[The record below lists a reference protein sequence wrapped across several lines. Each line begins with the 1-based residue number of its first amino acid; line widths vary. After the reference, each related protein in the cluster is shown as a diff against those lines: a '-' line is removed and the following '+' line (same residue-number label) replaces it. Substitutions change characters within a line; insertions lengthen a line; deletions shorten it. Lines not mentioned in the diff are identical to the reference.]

1 MRKMPVIFLLV
12 ILVLS
17 SMACSIGLP
26 FQFSEAG
33 ETSVMEINEAHST
46 GSPVALSLTMGGG
59 RVSIQPGAEK
69 LVEGTVKY
77 NFDAWKPVIE
87 RGVASLTI
95 RQEFDLNDVPFDLDE
110 SVNEWDLKLGSK
122 PMDLTINGGAYDADF
137 DLSGLAITR
146 LKINE
151 GASNT
156 EVRFSQP
163 NPEVMEKL
171 SFHTGASQVKLFG
184 LANANPKEI
193 TFSSGAGA
201 YTLDFSGELRQDIDV
216 TINSAI
222 SDLKIIVP
230 KGTHCQV
237 DVTEGV
243 SNVNIS
249 GTWTN
254 QDQVYSTKGEGY
266 TINITVQMGLGNI
279 ELIQEEE

>member
-1 MRKMPVIFLLV
+1 MRKLPLILLLV
-12 ILVLS
+12 ILALS
-17 SMACSIGLP
+17 SLACSLRLP

-33 ETSVMEINEAHST
+33 ETRVMEINEAHST
-46 GSPVALSLTMGGG
+46 GSPVALNLVMGGG
-59 RVSIQPGAEK
+59 KVSIQPGAQN

-87 RGVASLTI
+87 RGLATLTI
-95 RQEFDLNDVPFDLDE
+95 RQEFDISDVPFDLDD
-110 SVNEWDLKLGSK
+110 SVNEWDLKLGTK
-122 PMDLTINGGAYDADF
+122 PMELTINGRAYDADF

-151 GASNT
+151 GASST
-156 EVRFSQP
+156 EVHFSQP
-163 NPEVMEKL
+163 NPEVMERL
-171 SFHTGASQVKLFG
+171 SFNTGASQ
-184 LANANPKEI
+184 AKEI
-193 TFSSGAGA
+193 AISSEAGA
-201 YTLDFSGELRQDIDV
+201 YTLDFSGELRQDVEV

-230 KGTHCQV
+230 KGTLCRV

-254 QDQVYSTKGEGY
+254 QDQVYSTKGEVY
-266 TINITVQMGLGNI
+266 SINITVQMGLGNI
-279 ELIQEEE
+279 ELIQEGE

>member
-1 MRKMPVIFLLV
+1 MRKLPLILLLV
-12 ILVLS
+12 ILALS
-17 SMACSIGLP
+17 SLACSLRLP

-33 ETSVMEINEAHST
+33 ETRVMEINEAHST
-46 GSPVALSLTMGGG
+46 GSPVALNLVMGGG
-59 RVSIQPGAEK
+59 KVSIQPGAQN

-87 RGVASLTI
+87 RGLATLTI
-95 RQEFDLNDVPFDLDE
+95 RQEFDISDVPFDLDD
-110 SVNEWDLKLGSK
+110 SVNEWDLKLGTK
-122 PMDLTINGGAYDADF
+122 PMELTINGRAYDADF

-151 GASNT
+151 GASST
-156 EVRFSQP
+156 EVHFSQP
-163 NPEVMEKL
+163 NPEVMERL
-171 SFHTGASQVKLFG
+171 SFNTGASQVKLFG
-184 LANANPKEI
+184 LANANAKEI
-193 TFSSGAGA
+193 AFSSGAGA
-201 YTLDFSGELRQDIDV
+201 YTLDFSGELRQDVEV

-230 KGTHCQV
+230 KGTLCRV

-254 QDQVYSTKGEGY
+254 QDQVYSTKGEVY
-266 TINITVQMGLGNI
+266 SINITVQMGLGNI
-279 ELIQEEE
+279 ELIQEGE